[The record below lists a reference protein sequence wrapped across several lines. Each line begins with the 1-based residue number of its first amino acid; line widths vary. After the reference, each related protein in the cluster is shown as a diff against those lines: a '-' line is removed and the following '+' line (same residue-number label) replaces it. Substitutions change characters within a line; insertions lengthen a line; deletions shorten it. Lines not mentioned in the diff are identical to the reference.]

1 MTQIQKQAP
10 LPTLSLYNAIV
21 PTLDRQLSNL
31 EHILKCGEANALE
44 RKIDPDVFLQARLAP
59 DMATLTRQVQ
69 IACSMAKNC
78 LHRVVGTTP
87 PVYEDT
93 EQSFE
98 ELYALIAK
106 ARTEL
111 ATFKRGDIDG
121 KEGRAF
127 SVPMAGTQ
135 MDFTAMHYASGFVL
149 PNVFFHVT
157 TAYNILRHKGVPLGK
172 RDFFGG
178 KL

>member
-1 MTQIQKQAP
+1 MTAIAHP
-10 LPTLSLYNAIV
+10 ILSLYNAVI
-21 PTLDRQLSNL
+21 PILDRQLSNL
-31 EHILKCGEANALE
+31 EHILRLSETNAAE
-44 RKIDPDVFLQARLAP
+44 RKIDPEIFLQARLAP
-59 DMATLTRQVQ
+59 DMAPLTRQVQ

-78 LHRVVGTTP
+78 PHRIVGSPP

-93 EQSFE
+93 EKTFG
-98 ELYALIAK
+98 ELYGLIAK
-106 ARTEL
+106 ARAEL
-111 ATFKRGDIDG
+111 ATFKRDDIDG

-127 SVPMAGTQ
+127 SVPMAGTE
-135 MDFTAMHYASGFVL
+135 MEFTAIRYASGFVL

-157 TAYNILRHKGVPLGK
+157 TAYNILRHNGVPLGK